1 MRSEIRVLLVD
12 DHSLVRAGIRRI
24 LSDVKHITLVGEAES
39 GQEAVSLALKLKP
52 QVILMDLKMP
62 GMDGLEASRQILA
75 ANPQIHILI
84 ISVCLDEVLLPR
96 LFQEGVQGFF
106 SKNTGAAELIKAI
119 EQVFDG
125 ERYISPLF
133 ARQLGIKNLDTRAF
147 FAFDEL
153 SERELQ
159 VILLIIEGETMQD
172 ISERLAINR
181 KTINSYR
188 TRSFHKLNVK
198 NDVELTL
205 LAARQGLLKKPTLL
219 SEPEPEI

>member
-24 LSDVKHITLVGEAES
+24 LSETKHIQIVGEAES
-39 GQEAVSLALKLKP
+39 GNEAVDLALQLKP

-62 GMDGLEASRQILA
+62 GMDGLEAARQILS
-75 ANPQIHILI
+75 ANPQIQILI
-84 ISVCLDEVLLPR
+84 TSVCLDEVLLPR
-96 LFQEGVQGFF
+96 LFQDGIKGFF
-106 SKNTGAAELIKAI
+106 SKSSGAKELMKAI
-119 EQVFDG
+119 EQIYEN
-125 ERYISPLF
+125 ERYISPIF
-133 ARQLGIKNLDTRAF
+133 ARQLGIKNLDSRVL
-147 FAFDEL
+147 FAFDDL

-159 VILLIIEGETMQD
+159 VVLLIIEGETVQD
-172 ISERLAINR
+172 ISDRLNINR

-205 LAARQGLLKKPTLL
+205 LASRQGLLKDPALLLKP
-219 SEPEPEI
+219 